1 MVTSKATMSSM
12 PVRTAKDKE
21 EVFISSTIEACPASG
36 LLGGAGGYD
45 EIGNEQEVSSQRE
58 ELAQVVGPPSVV
70 VELDQSAHYAHQGT
84 AGDKSAGKQGTLLA
98 TGLVDLSILR
108 TGSDK
113 PVDGATHEEGDI
125 EFHGDKHTQG
135 KGKG

>member
-1 MVTSKATMSSM
+1 MSSM

-58 ELAQVVGPPSVV
+58 ELAQVVGPPGVV
-70 VELDQSAHYAHQGT
+70 VELDAAKLEQSAHYAHQGT

-108 TGSDK
+108 TGGDK